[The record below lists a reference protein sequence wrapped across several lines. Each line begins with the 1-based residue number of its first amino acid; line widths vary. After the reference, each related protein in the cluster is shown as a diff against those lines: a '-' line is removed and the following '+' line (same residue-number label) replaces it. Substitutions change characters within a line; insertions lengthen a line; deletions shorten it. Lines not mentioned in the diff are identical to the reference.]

1 MRVVTTP
8 EKSMFRAFLLLLA
21 LVVPAVMSS
30 CARHESD
37 DAGGSAASPYVVT
50 ITSSL
55 PLAPRSELC
64 GYVDETSTQA
74 PAANVQVMFWPPS
87 GGSFAITTD
96 AMGNFCV
103 SPAGRVHN
111 PNGMWDIRADGP
123 LGQSEVLSFESLPY
137 NMEVAISSD
146 SLMNGEEAWMRLV
159 YVDQAENPTTQVVSN
174 SSFKISRLDGTTVA
188 MLQSNGTGLVQYQS
202 QLVPGIYLVQGI
214 DNSSGEL
221 SPLREIATLS
231 PSEAALGLSV
241 AGQLDNQG
249 NFLPP
254 AARRWWDIVETEER
268 QLKLKFFISQSAH
281 FGGVVD
287 FVDPANQSFALQV
300 VPGSASLLWTPDA
313 PGDWYASTELLLPT
327 PGITGSLWRRILV
340 LPL

>member
-1 MRVVTTP
+1 MSR
-8 EKSMFRAFLLLLA
+8 SFLLLLA
-21 LVVPAVMSS
+21 LVASAVLSA

-37 DAGGSAASPYVVT
+37 DGGSATSAYTVT

-55 PLAPRSELC
+55 PLPPRSQLC

-103 SPAGRVHN
+103 SPAGRVNN
-111 PNGMWDIRADGP
+111 PNGMWDIRADGA

-137 NMEVAISSD
+137 NLEVAISSD

-188 MLQSNGTGLVQYQS
+188 MLQSNGAGLVQYQS

-221 SPLREIATLS
+221 SPLREIETLS
-231 PSEAALGLSV
+231 PSEAALGLEV

-249 NFLPP
+249 NFLPL